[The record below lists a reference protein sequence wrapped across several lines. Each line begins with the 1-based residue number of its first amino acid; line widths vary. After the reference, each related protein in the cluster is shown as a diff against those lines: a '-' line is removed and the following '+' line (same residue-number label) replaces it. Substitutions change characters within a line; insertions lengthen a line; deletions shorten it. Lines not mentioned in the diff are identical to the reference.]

1 MVSVQI
7 VARNRFPQLI
17 PLINS
22 RIAAA
27 IEDGANEIV
36 AIAQGL
42 VPVRTGA
49 LKASIAATLTEM
61 YAASVSADAG
71 HAIYVEYGTRF
82 MAAQPFLLP
91 AAEAVM
97 GSFGRTFAGFVGGIG
112 AE

>member
-17 PLINS
+17 PVING

-49 LKASIAATLTEM
+49 LKASIAATLTDM

-112 AE
+112 LE

>member
-1 MVSVQI
+1 MVSVSI
-7 VARNRFPQLI
+7 VAHNRIPQLI
-17 PLINS
+17 PVING

-42 VPVRTGA
+42 VPVDTGA
-49 LKASIAATLTEM
+49 LKASIAASLTEL

-71 HAIYVEYGTRF
+71 HALYVEYGTRF
-82 MAAQPFLLP
+82 MAAHPFLLP

-112 AE
+112 LE

>member
-1 MVSVQI
+1 MVSVST
-7 VARNRFPQLI
+7 VARNRFPELI
-17 PLINS
+17 PVING

-36 AIAQGL
+36 TIAQGL

-49 LKASIAATLTEM
+49 LQASITASLTEM

-91 AAEAVM
+91 AADAVM
-97 GSFGRTFAGFVGGIG
+97 GSFGRTFAGFGGG
-112 AE
+112 SGLG